1 MVATIGTMPC
11 LKRIDMSY
19 NDTSAIARM
28 RVRDA
33 WQTYF
38 RYLEVGIEEEDED
51 EEEEEEDEEEEEEEE
66 EEEDV

>member
-1 MVATIGTMPC
+1 MTRAPF
-11 LKRIDMSY
+11 
-19 NDTSAIARM
+19 ARM

-38 RYLEVGIEEEDED
+38 RYLEVGIEEEEEED